1 MYTVSGS
8 SLTSTR
14 TWRQDAVNHL
24 RRGLTFC
31 DVSTFYTPTGGGI
44 RTYHDAK
51 LAWFSAQRLHRYV
64 LIYPARHYSM
74 EHVSSA
80 VTIAT
85 AYGASVG
92 AGYRLPVDIA
102 RIRTLVRD
110 LRPDVLE
117 TGDPW
122 FSGPLGLWFKRMGYV
137 RGAVASFF
145 HGDPLR
151 TYVDPWVA
159 RARVPAVR
167 RRLGD
172 RASRWFFRVQRM
184 YDLSLAS
191 SAGAE
196 HALRAQGV
204 RNVVRV
210 PFGVDSLFLDAGRA
224 RSNASGQ
231 RRPVR
236 LLYAGRLQLDKG
248 VDLLLATIQDLLRR
262 PDVTLSVAGSGPLA
276 DEIARIQHPRL
287 TYLGYVADRSAL
299 GRIYLRHDVLLAPG
313 PHETFGLAALEALAS
328 GMVVVGPRAGGTG
341 ELLRQLESPCVF
353 EPGDRVSWLAAV
365 DDAIDGDHRRR
376 TLDGRR
382 LASSYGPW
390 HGAIAREVETY
401 CEYLSH
407 CTT

>member
-1 MYTVSGS
+1 
-8 SLTSTR
+8 
-14 TWRQDAVNHL
+14 L

-31 DVSTFYTPTGGGI
+31 DVSMFYTPTGGGI

-74 EHVSSA
+74 EHISSG
-80 VTIAT
+80 VTIVT
-85 AYGASVG
+85 VYGASVG

-102 RIRTLVRD
+102 RMRTVVRD

-159 RARVPAVR
+159 RARMPAVR

-184 YDLSLAS
+184 YDLTLAS
-191 SAGAE
+191 SAEAE
-196 HALRAQGV
+196 HALRTHGV

-210 PFGVDSLFLDAGRA
+210 PFGVDSLFLDAGRT
-224 RSNASGQ
+224 RSSASGQ
-231 RRPVR
+231 RRPIR

-262 PDVTLSVAGSGPLA
+262 PDVTLSIAGSGPLV
-276 DEIARIQHPRL
+276 DDIVRIQHPRL

-299 GRIYLRHDVLLAPG
+299 GRIYLRHDILLAPG

-353 EPGDRVSWLAAV
+353 DPGDRVSWLAAV

-376 TLDGRR
+376 ALDGRR

-390 HGAIAREVETY
+390 HDAVAREVETY

-407 CTT
+407 FTT

>member
-1 MYTVSGS
+1 
-8 SLTSTR
+8 
-14 TWRQDAVNHL
+14 L

-31 DVSTFYTPTGGGI
+31 DFSTFYNPTGGGI

-51 LAWFSAQRLHRYV
+51 IAWFSAQRLHRYV

-74 EHVSSA
+74 EHISSA
-80 VTIAT
+80 VTIVT

-92 AGYRLPVDIA
+92 AGYRLPLDIA
-102 RIRTLVRD
+102 RIRTVVRD
-110 LRPDVLE
+110 LGPDVLE

-122 FSGPLGLWFKRMGYV
+122 FSGPFGLWFKRMGYV
-137 RGAVASFF
+137 RGVVASFF

-159 RARVPAVR
+159 RARVPALR

-184 YDLSLAS
+184 YDLTLAS
-191 SAGAE
+191 SAQAE

-210 PFGVDSLFLDAGRA
+210 PFGVDSLFLDAGRT
-224 RSNASGQ
+224 RSSASRQ
-231 RRPVR
+231 RRPIR
-236 LLYAGRLQLDKG
+236 LLYAGRLQRDKG
-248 VDLLLATIQDLLRR
+248 FDLLLATLRDLLRR
-262 PDVTLSVAGSGPLA
+262 PDVTLSIAGSGPLV
-276 DEIARIQHPRL
+276 DDIARIQHPRL
-287 TYLGYVADRSAL
+287 TYLGYVADRPAL
-299 GRIYLRHDVLLAPG
+299 SRIYLRHDVLLAPG

-341 ELLRQLESPCVF
+341 ELLQQLESPCMF
-353 EPGDRVSWLAAV
+353 EPGDRVGWLAAV
-365 DDAIDGDHRRR
+365 DDAIDCDHHRR

-390 HGAIAREVETY
+390 HDAVAREVETY

-407 CTT
+407 FTT